1 MSHVR
6 AQLLAEVKTALAAN
20 PAIAKVY
27 GQRVVPTRQLWPSVL
42 VYAENENIEAL
53 GITSPR
59 QYLRELT
66 LVCKGFVRPT
76 QDEEA
81 GETSLDSIAVEIE
94 DTLKDTSLT
103 TEKDLSLLSVDWGQE
118 ESGDSILLT
127 ISLTYRLVYTTT
139 EYLPE
144 TAT

>member
-6 AQLLAEVKTALAAN
+6 AQLLAEVKTALSAN

-27 GQRVVPTRQLWPSVL
+27 GQRVVPTRQMWPSVL
-42 VYAENENIEAL
+42 VYAENESIQVLEFVS
-53 GITSPR
+53 TR
-59 QYLRELT
+59 QYMRELT
-66 LVCKGFVRPT
+66 LVCKGYVRPT

-81 GETSLDSIAVEIE
+81 GENSLDSLSVEIE
-94 DTLKDTSLT
+94 DTLKATILT
-103 TEKDLSLLSVDWGQE
+103 AEKDLSLVSVDWGQE
-118 ESGDSILLT
+118 ESGDYILLT
-127 ISLTYRLVYTTT
+127 ISLTYRILYTTT

>member
-1 MSHVR
+1 
-6 AQLLAEVKTALAAN
+6 
-20 PAIAKVY
+20 
-27 GQRVVPTRQLWPSVL
+27 LWPSVL

-81 GETSLDSIAVEIE
+81 GETSLDSLAVEIE

-103 TEKDLSLLSVDWGQE
+103 LEKDLSLLSVDWGQE
-118 ESGDSILLT
+118 ESGESILLT
-127 ISLTYRLVYTTT
+127 ISLTYRLIYTTT